1 MKITGSLIIC
11 GLAAA
16 FTATALVVDP
26 DPPTP
31 AGATA
36 SSASAITISN
46 FAFDVGSVAAG
57 ATITVRNLDD
67 TEHTATSAAGGFDSA
82 VIAPGHTAT
91 LTAPTRAGVYEFVC
105 NIHPSMRGRLIVTGS

>member
-1 MKITGSLIIC
+1 MKITGSLIVC

-16 FTATALVVDP
+16 FTATVLVVDP
-26 DPPTP
+26 DPPTL
-31 AGATA
+31 G
-36 SSASAITISN
+36 SKASAASEITISN

-82 VIAPGHTAT
+82 VVAPGHTAT
-91 LTAPTRAGVYEFVC
+91 LTAPTQAGVYEFVC
-105 NIHPSMRGRLIVTGS
+105 NIHPSMHGRLTVTR